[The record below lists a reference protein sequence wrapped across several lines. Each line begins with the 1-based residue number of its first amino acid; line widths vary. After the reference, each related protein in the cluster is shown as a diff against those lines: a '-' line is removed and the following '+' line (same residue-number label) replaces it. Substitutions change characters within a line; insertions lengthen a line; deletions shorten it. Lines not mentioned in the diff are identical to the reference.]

1 MLNGEYRNK
10 VQQSLLHL
18 ASSQLEQDNDASMLL
33 ATVAGA
39 FLDSFLVNLKAELDE
54 KKEIEH
60 PDLESQQQAIKTSSK
75 KILPKE
81 FYVCRATPSYQVINT
96 NIISSTLKRMRFPSI
111 ASQVEAESIEI
122 NKRRR
127 DECFAAVQRLPFV
140 STGAHLLLAR
150 DLTENGIIISPEEA
164 SRMMVEKKKPASPKN
179 VKKKGHSR
187 KKRKKDD
194 MFF

>member
-140 STGAHLLLAR
+140 STIAC
-150 DLTENGIIISPEEA
+150 
-164 SRMMVEKKKPASPKN
+164 SRFNRKWNYYKSRRSKSYDGRKKETSFSKKCQKERPFKKKAKE
-179 VKKKGHSR
+179 R
-187 KKRKKDD
+187 
-194 MFF
+194 